1 MPLDPVLL
9 STPGWEAVV
18 GEPRGVSNYCQWQAG
33 GRPGLA
39 QGVHCEVWG
48 PARRNTR
55 EGGEG
60 TSTDGL
66 LSVALEEIVSLNITG
81 TTLVVVRS
89 I

>member
-18 GEPRGVSNYCQWQAG
+18 GEPSGRQEDGRAWPKVSTVRSG
-33 GRPGLA
+33 GLPG
-39 QGVHCEVWG
+39 GTPG
-48 PARRNTR
+48 R

-66 LSVALEEIVSLNITG
+66 LSVALEEIISLNITG